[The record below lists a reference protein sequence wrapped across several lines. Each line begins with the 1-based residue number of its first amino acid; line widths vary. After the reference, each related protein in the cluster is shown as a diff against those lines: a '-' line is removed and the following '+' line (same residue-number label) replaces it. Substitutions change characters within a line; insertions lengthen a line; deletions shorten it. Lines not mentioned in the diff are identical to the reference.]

1 MDITNSAVH
10 RVINTTGLIEL
21 ILLDDNIRMYQ
32 LFVLQHVSKML
43 KTVIVGSQKL
53 QIKMF
58 GTLAH
63 SSKDANP
70 GREENISRLLK
81 DGGSMLFNPL
91 MGVPFTNIHMELP
104 IFRHFGFELE
114 RNEGNELHKLSLV
127 SRHPLAGAVEKK
139 LKSHLGGSWE
149 GLKISCIPLTLDFRY
164 GNTKAPEL
172 SLNGGDAVLRDLVNK
187 LNTWYT
193 YMRHQPREMTNATL
207 VADLHFH

>member
-1 MDITNSAVH
+1 MDVTNSAVH
-10 RVINTTGLIEL
+10 RVINTTELIEL
-21 ILLDDNIRMYQ
+21 ILLDDNIRMDQ
-32 LFVLQHVSKML
+32 LFALQRVSKRL
-43 KTVIVGSQKL
+43 KTVIGGSQKL

-58 GTLAH
+58 GRLAH

-114 RNEGNELHKLSLV
+114 RSEGNGLHTISLV

-139 LKSHLGGSWE
+139 LKPHLGGS
-149 GLKISCIPLTLDFRY
+149 
-164 GNTKAPEL
+164 
-172 SLNGGDAVLRDLVNK
+172 
-187 LNTWYT
+187 
-193 YMRHQPREMTNATL
+193 
-207 VADLHFH
+207 